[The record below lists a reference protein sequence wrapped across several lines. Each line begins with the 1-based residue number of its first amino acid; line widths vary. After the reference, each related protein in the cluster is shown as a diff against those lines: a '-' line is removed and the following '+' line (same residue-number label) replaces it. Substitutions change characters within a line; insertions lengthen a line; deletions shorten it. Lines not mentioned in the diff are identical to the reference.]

1 MILSAP
7 IEARA
12 LIVKVGVFIRLR
24 HERSRICQ
32 KEIFHIPGLV
42 PSIAHRIAGVYPHS
56 SSSNFMLHVSTG
68 PNNLVSI
75 IGQRPIRLAT
85 HFLDHS
91 CESMLAVYDAFKAG

>member
-1 MILSAP
+1 
-7 IEARA
+7 
-12 LIVKVGVFIRLR
+12 
-24 HERSRICQ
+24 
-32 KEIFHIPGLV
+32 
-42 PSIAHRIAGVYPHS
+42 
-56 SSSNFMLHVSTG
+56 MLHVSTG